1 MKYKILAA
9 LLTTLTIAEYQQE
22 QTAEELAYQKRLREL
37 VLEGDNLAMALS
49 MSDNSSSDDSYSIR
63 NFNMLGA
70 IILLSV
76 ALATLIVL

>member
-1 MKYKILAA
+1 MKYKILVA

-22 QTAEELAYQKRLREL
+22 QTAEELAYQERLREL
-37 VLEGDNLAMALS
+37 VLEGDSLAMALS
-49 MSDNSSSDDSYSIR
+49 MSDDSSSDDSKSIR

-76 ALATLIVL
+76 ALATLIIL

>member
-1 MKYKILAA
+1 MKYKILVA

-22 QTAEELAYQKRLREL
+22 QTAEELAYQERLREL
-37 VLEGDNLAMALS
+37 VLEGDSLAMALS
-49 MSDNSSSDDSYSIR
+49 MSDNSSSDDSKSIR

-76 ALATLIVL
+76 ALATLIIL